1 MAKAKAKKAGSK
13 KRSVA
18 ARSVSDIKPY
28 GDPIRQAIA
37 QGDPAAMRKMAAV
50 ARRWIATTEKEL
62 AKVKKALEKL
72 EAVLPT
78 L

>member
-1 MAKAKAKKAGSK
+1 MAKAKPTKAGSK
-13 KRSVA
+13 KRSVS
-18 ARSVSDIKPY
+18 ARSVSDVKPY

-50 ARRWIATTEKEL
+50 ARRWIASTEKEL
-62 AKVKKALEKL
+62 SDAKKALEKL
-72 EAVLPT
+72 EAALPT